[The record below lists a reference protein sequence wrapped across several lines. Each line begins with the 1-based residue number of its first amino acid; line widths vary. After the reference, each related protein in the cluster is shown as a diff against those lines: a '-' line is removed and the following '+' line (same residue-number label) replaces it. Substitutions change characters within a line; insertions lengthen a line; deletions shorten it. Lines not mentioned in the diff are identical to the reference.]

1 MTAKDLLRRTA
12 AGKVPPEQVA
22 KGPARQADVAQRNAA
37 ARSFR
42 PRRVLPAVIVA
53 TLLAVAGILTATMVI
68 SALAGH
74 HQVLFATAAAQAG
87 RQLRWDDPA
96 TLAIAAAAA
105 AIGIILIALGLVPGR
120 GTMVAITSPDPQTV
134 TGITRYGLRRYL
146 AAAATEVDGISRA
159 RVKIR
164 TRRVRVKASSPLRDA
179 RGLSGQVKAA
189 VTSRLEEMAALRPL
203 HASVT
208 VRRKED

>member
-1 MTAKDLLRRTA
+1 MTAGDHFRGTPAREA
-12 AGKVPPEQVA
+12 PPEQVV
-22 KGPARQADVAQRNAA
+22 KGPTPQADVAQRDAA
-37 ARSFR
+37 ARAFR
-42 PRRVLPAVIVA
+42 PRRVVTAVLVA
-53 TLLAVAGILTATMVI
+53 TLLAVAGILTAIMVI
-68 SALAGH
+68 SAVTGH
-74 HQVLFATAAAQAG
+74 HDVLFATAVAHAG
-87 RQLRWDDPA
+87 RQLHWDDPA
-96 TLAIAAAAA
+96 TLAIGAAAA

-120 GTMVAITSPDPQTV
+120 GTMVAIVSPDPQTV

-164 TRRVRVKASSPLRDA
+164 PRRVRVKASSPLRDA

>member
-1 MTAKDLLRRTA
+1 MTVRDHFHGTPAR
-12 AGKVPPEQVA
+12 KVPPEQVA
-22 KGPARQADVAQRNAA
+22 KGLALQADGAQRNAA

-42 PRRVLPAVIVA
+42 PRRVLPALIVA
-53 TLLAVAGILTATMVI
+53 TLLAIAGILTATMVI
-68 SALAGH
+68 STATGH
-74 HQVLFATAAAQAG
+74 HDVLFAAAAAQAG
-87 RQLRWDDPA
+87 RQLHWQDPA
-96 TLAIAAAAA
+96 TLAIAAAAT
-105 AIGIILIALGLVPGR
+105 AIGTILIVLGLVPGR
-120 GTMVAITSPDPQTV
+120 GTMVAIASPDPQTV

-179 RGLSGQVKAA
+179 PGLSGQVKAA

>member
-1 MTAKDLLRRTA
+1 MTAGGHFQGTPAR
-12 AGKVPPEQVA
+12 KVPPEQVV
-22 KGPARQADVAQRNAA
+22 KGPAPQADVAQRNAA

-74 HQVLFATAAAQAG
+74 HDVLFATAAAQAG
-87 RQLRWDDPA
+87 RQLHWDDQA
-96 TLAIAAAAA
+96 TLAISAAAA
-105 AIGIILIALGLVPGR
+105 AIGITLIVLGLAPGR
-120 GTMVAITSPDPQTV
+120 GTMVAIASPDPQTV
-134 TGITRYGLRRYL
+134 TGITRYGLRSYL

-164 TRRVRVKASSPLRDA
+164 TRRIRVRASSPLRDA
-179 RGLSGQVKAA
+179 RGRSGQVKAA
-189 VTSRLEEMAALRPL
+189 VTARLEEMAALRPL